1 MKENI
6 YYYYIRKLYQDIKK
20 NFLSKI
26 FIFFERELNT
36 KYEIITIN
44 KKQKSLIKLFYKIK
58 KWITEYI
65 TNIKKI

>member
-44 KKQKSLIKLFYKIK
+44 NKQKSLIKLFYKIK